1 MSAFVPPEP
10 PAFATASPRERT
22 ARIVTETL
30 APAHLVI
37 ALLLLVGAHS
47 TAGWSGTGWGLLAAL
62 FCGVVPLGIIALGVR
77 RGTLTDKH
85 IRVRRQRVVPMA
97 ASLLSVV
104 AGVALLYALD
114 APAEVGALVVAMLAG
129 LVSALAVT
137 VGWQISLHNAV
148 AGGAAM
154 ILVLAF
160 GPAVL
165 PVAAAAPAAVGW
177 SRLVLKAHTPAQVLA
192 GTALGGVCALV
203 FTLLR

>member
-10 PAFATASPRERT
+10 PAFAAASPRERI
-22 ARIVTETL
+22 ARIITESL

-47 TAGWSGTGWGLLAAL
+47 AEGWSGAGWGLLAAL
-62 FCGVVPLGIIALGVR
+62 FCGVVPIGIIALGVR
-77 RGTLTDKH
+77 RGALTDKH
-85 IRVRRQRVVPMA
+85 VRVRRQRVVPMA
-97 ASLLSVV
+97 ASLLSVL
-104 AGVALLYALD
+104 AGVALLYTLG
-114 APAEVGALVVAMLAG
+114 APAAVGALVVAMLAG

-137 VGWQISLHNAV
+137 VWWQISLHNAV

-165 PVAAAAPAAVGW
+165 PVAAAAPVAVGW
-177 SRLVLKAHTPAQVLA
+177 SRLVLKAHTPAQVLS

-203 FTLLR
+203 FALLR